1 MICPSS
7 AWRRID
13 DCMLIRVEMPS
24 YNYGVR
30 VKKVCPKDFE
40 INEALWFELYSFAL
54 CDDFSNVFKYN
65 TNRLELCKTGKL
77 TKLLEKECV
86 GADEVKF
93 LGDYHKQGFHSSIL
107 VERLFIANRFD
118 RRCVRVGDGC
128 AYFVS
133 RNGNE
138 FKVQLSDK
146 VNGQVNVGDLCT
158 ITVTANRDWLVTNI
172 VEEDERLSLEDCNL
186 LFGGY

>member
-1 MICPSS
+1 MNI
-7 AWRRID
+7 
-13 DCMLIRVEMPS
+13 MLIRVEMPS

-30 VKKVCPKDFE
+30 VKKVYPKDFE
-40 INEALWFELYSFAL
+40 INESLWFELYSFAL

-77 TKLLEKECV
+77 TKLLEKERV

-93 LGDYHKQGFHSSIL
+93 LRDYHKQGFHSSIL

-146 VNGQVNVGDLCT
+146 VKSCGVRVGDLCT
-158 ITVTANRDWLVTNI
+158 ITVTCNRDWLVTDVV
-172 VEEDERLSLEDCNL
+172 VEDDGYDSSINEL
-186 LFGGY
+186 LGGY

>member
-1 MICPSS
+1 
-7 AWRRID
+7 
-13 DCMLIRVEMPS
+13 MLIRVEMPT
-24 YNYGVR
+24 YCYGKR
-30 VKKVCPKDFE
+30 VKKVYPKDFE
-40 INEALWFELYSFAL
+40 INESVWFELYSFAL

-65 TNRLELCKTGKL
+65 TNRLELCKTEKL

-93 LGDYHKQGFHSSIL
+93 LRDYHKQGFHSSIL

-133 RNGNE
+133 KNGNE

-172 VEEDERLSLEDCNL
+172 IEEDEGLSLEDFKGLIGN
-186 LFGGY
+186 Y